1 MFQIGFVL
9 LLMSHVVTQPTIC
22 RRGAKEADELILELV
37 RIADAVRGDTNKHMA
52 HEEQEV
58 LPLLEAHLCA
68 AEQRAMVWRTL
79 RAMPLRLLERV
90 MPWVAGTCSLT
101 SVDCLNASSK
111 DCSDQPNAR
120 DGPCVKATWTL
131 PGCHMGSCVDATWS
145 LPGCHMSSC
154 VDVTWTLHGCHKALQ
169 KGMPLHPQH
178 RSTAQRSQPVCTI
191 ALALHSLCS
200 LCAHTLD
207 SQ

>member
-1 MFQIGFVL
+1 M
-9 LLMSHVVTQPTIC
+9 C

-90 MPWVAGTCSLT
+90 MPWVAGTYLLH
-101 SVDCLNASSK
+101 SVDCLDALFAFAS
-111 DCSDQPNAR
+111 C
-120 DGPCVKATWTL
+120 
-131 PGCHMGSCVDATWS
+131 
-145 LPGCHMSSC
+145 
-154 VDVTWTLHGCHKALQ
+154 
-169 KGMPLHPQH
+169 
-178 RSTAQRSQPVCTI
+178 QPVCLRISYPVVVPWWLWRYAHSRTHLKD
-191 ALALHSLCS
+191 ASLCCKGQSCRHPQGMSPALS
-200 LCAHTLD
+200 LSLSRALSLRVILRAALEKSSSVWTGNDQCGLQAT
-207 SQ
+207 

>member
-1 MFQIGFVL
+1 MMFVL
-9 LLMSHVVTQPTIC
+9 HVITQPGIC

-90 MPWVAGTCSLT
+90 MPWVAGTYPCHPVS
-101 SVDCLNASSK
+101 CL
-111 DCSDQPNAR
+111 
-120 DGPCVKATWTL
+120 
-131 PGCHMGSCVDATWS
+131 DA
-145 LPGCHMSSC
+145 L
-154 VDVTWTLHGCHKALQ
+154 
-169 KGMPLHPQH
+169 
-178 RSTAQRSQPVCTI
+178 
-191 ALALHSLCS
+191 
-200 LCAHTLD
+200 
-207 SQ
+207 

>member
-1 MFQIGFVL
+1 ML
-9 LLMSHVVTQPTIC
+9 LCTC

-90 MPWVAGTCSLT
+90 MPWVAGAHLHLQKCLLPFFSAQEPHLLDTYCKYIPQADFPGRACHCCSAW
-101 SVDCLNASSK
+101 SV
-111 DCSDQPNAR
+111 
-120 DGPCVKATWTL
+120 TL
-131 PGCHMGSCVDATWS
+131 PCWECG
-145 LPGCHMSSC
+145 
-154 VDVTWTLHGCHKALQ
+154 
-169 KGMPLHPQH
+169 
-178 RSTAQRSQPVCTI
+178 
-191 ALALHSLCS
+191 
-200 LCAHTLD
+200 
-207 SQ
+207 

>member
-1 MFQIGFVL
+1 MF
-9 LLMSHVVTQPTIC
+9 

-90 MPWVAGTCSLT
+90 MPWVAGIASNQLT
-101 SVDCLNASSK
+101 V
-111 DCSDQPNAR
+111 
-120 DGPCVKATWTL
+120 
-131 PGCHMGSCVDATWS
+131 H
-145 LPGCHMSSC
+145 H
-154 VDVTWTLHGCHKALQ
+154 
-169 KGMPLHPQH
+169 
-178 RSTAQRSQPVCTI
+178 
-191 ALALHSLCS
+191 
-200 LCAHTLD
+200 
-207 SQ
+207 